1 MTRLAVSVLLRF
13 AVGINLNLFAYANF
27 KLVLVLAAAN
37 LVSTLTA

>member
-1 MTRLAVSVLLRF
+1 MTRLAVTVLLRL

-27 KLVLVLAAAN
+27 KLVVVLAAAN